1 MRKYSLAPAIFF
13 IVATAPAEVL
23 VPNFSY
29 DSGSNLF
36 KFRDRSSS
44 RVIVRSNQTLRIGL
58 GTLARPYGYKLIFTP
73 TDTKIPATETT
84 LEAKALPLPE
94 VYKLE
99 ALQRGLLSTYVPDLV
114 KALDEAESAMRY
126 SEGQSWKSVA
136 TEKAKAAISTAKS
149 VLDGSREASDDFKA
163 ALAATDSNP
172 AAALA
177 LIAEIAKQAEAISVH
192 YTKQLPII
200 EAYSPTKSDSDRVI
214 TLPAPRGDGRLV
226 LQTTDGKELA
236 SMYVVVAEDAKL
248 VGDLGATTLIRFGPD
263 AKFTRNESGNIQR
276 VKENIEYELG
286 LQGMLHV
293 VMNDELANGGF
304 AGVNRILSLG
314 LYNPAYHRIALSF
327 GAHVGEGGEAS
338 FIIGYSLFLR
348 RDLSAAV
355 SYGYY
360 IRDEDRLL
368 PGFTAGQA
376 IAENQAFKFKKQS
389 GGFFLGFTYKP

>member
-1 MRKYSLAPAIFF
+1 MRKYLLAPAIFV
-13 IVATAPAEVL
+13 IAATAPAEVL
-23 VPNFSY
+23 VPNFSF

-36 KFRDRSSS
+36 KYNTKSSS
-44 RVIVRSNQTLRIGL
+44 RVIVRSNQTLRVAL
-58 GTLARPYGYKLIFTP
+58 GTLARPYGYKLVFTP
-73 TDTKIPATETT
+73 TDTKIPATEAT
-84 LEAKALPLPE
+84 LEAKSLPLPE

-99 ALQRGLLSTYVPDLV
+99 SLQRGLLSTYVPNLL
-114 KALDEAESAMRY
+114 KALDAAEGAMRY
-126 SEGQSWKSVA
+126 SGEQNWKSLA
-136 TEKAKAAISTAKS
+136 TTRANAAIAAAKS
-149 VLDGSREASDDFKA
+149 VLDGSWEASADFKA
-163 ALAATDSNP
+163 ALAATESNS
-172 AAALA
+172 AALA
-177 LIAEIAKQAEAISVH
+177 LIAEIAKQAEAINVH

-200 EAYSPTKSDSDRVI
+200 EAYSPTKSDADRVI

-263 AKFTRNESGNIQR
+263 AKYTRNESGNIQR
-276 VKENIEYELG
+276 VQENVEYEIG

-293 VMNDELANGGF
+293 VMNDELANGDF
-304 AGVNRILSLG
+304 AGFNRLLSLG
-314 LYNPAYHRIALSF
+314 FYNPAYHRIALSF

-368 PGFTAGQA
+368 PGFADGQA
-376 IAENQAFKFKKQS
+376 IADNQAFKFKKQS